1 MYAVK
6 IASIIFSTFVKGLL
20 AFLVGLG
27 MKWGLKMGFLALV
40 HAHPELPSTKCNSG
54 SAGLSSNTSV
64 SCNPSAQHSVR
75 EEFVD
80 PFFFQNMY

>member
-6 IASIIFSTFVKGLL
+6 IASIIFSMFVKGLL

-40 HAHPELPSTKCNSG
+40 HAHPELPSTSAVQGVLG
-54 SAGLSSNTSV
+54 SPLT
-64 SCNPSAQHSVR
+64 HL
-75 EEFVD
+75 
-80 PFFFQNMY
+80 